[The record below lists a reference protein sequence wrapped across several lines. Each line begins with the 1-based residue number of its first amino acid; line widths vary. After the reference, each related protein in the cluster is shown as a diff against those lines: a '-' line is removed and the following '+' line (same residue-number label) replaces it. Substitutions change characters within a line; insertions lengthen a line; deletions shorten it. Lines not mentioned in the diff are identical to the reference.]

1 MKIFLDDIRPC
12 PERFELC
19 RTYDEFTRMVLEN
32 RYNIQMISLDYDLGS
47 IRNGM
52 DACKFLVA
60 NQITCPKIIIHSTH
74 SRASAMEYYLKE
86 CMKDTEIVLLH
97 G

>member
-12 PERFELC
+12 PDRFELC
-19 RTYDEFTRMVLEN
+19 RSFDEFSRLVLQNKE
-32 RYNIQMISLDYDLGS
+32 NIQEISLDYDLGT

-60 NQITCPKIIIHSTH
+60 HQIQCPKITIHSTH
-74 SRASAMEYYLKE
+74 SRAYAMEYYLKE
-86 CMKDTEIVLLH
+86 NMKETEIVLLH

>member
-12 PERFELC
+12 PDRFEVC
-19 RTYDEFTRMVLEN
+19 RSYDEFTRKVLEN
-32 RYNIQMISLDYDLGS
+32 KNDLQEISLDYDLGS

-60 NQITCPKIIIHSTH
+60 NQIECPKITIHSTH
-74 SRASAMEYYLKE
+74 SRASAMEFYLKE
-86 CMKDTEIVLLH
+86 HMQGTEIVLLH